1 MSKIS
6 LYIDEDAMD
15 EDFLRA
21 LRSRNVDVVTPKDV
35 GMMHRSDEDQ
45 LAWAM
50 ENGRVIFTF
59 NVRDFNQL
67 HSIWIEKGW
76 NHAGIIFAPQ
86 QRYGIGELIRGVL
99 MIINSYSSEEIQNR
113 AEFVSNWI

>member
-1 MSKIS
+1 MSKIR

-21 LRSRNVDVVTPKDV
+21 LRSRNVDVTTPKDV
-35 GMMHRSDEDQ
+35 GMLHRSDEDQ
-45 LAWAM
+45 LSWAM

-67 HSIWIEKGW
+67 HSIWNEKGLI
-76 NHAGIIFAPQ
+76 HSGMIFASQ
-86 QRYGIGELIRGVL
+86 QRYGIGELMRRVL
-99 MIINSYSSEEIQNR
+99 LIVNVRSSEEMQNQV
-113 AEFVSNWI
+113 EFISNWI

>member
-1 MSKIS
+1 MSKIG

-15 EDFLRA
+15 EDFIQA
-21 LRSRNVDVVTPKDV
+21 LRSRNVDVITPKDV
-35 GMMHRSDEDQ
+35 GMLHRSDEDQ

-50 ENGRVIFTF
+50 ENSRVIFTF

-67 HSIWIEKGW
+67 HSIWNEKGW

-86 QRYGIGELIRGVL
+86 QQYGIGERMRRVL
-99 MIINSYSSEEIQNR
+99 MIINARSSEEMQNQV
-113 AEFVSNWI
+113 EFISNWI

>member
-1 MSKIS
+1 MSKVS

-15 EDFLRA
+15 EDFLQA

-35 GMMHRSDEDQ
+35 GMLHRSDEDQ
-45 LAWAM
+45 LAWAR
-50 ENGRVIFTF
+50 ENDRVIFTF
-59 NVRDFNQL
+59 NIRDFNQL
-67 HSIWIEKGW
+67 HSIWNEKGR

-99 MIINSYSSEEIQNR
+99 LIINSHSSEEMQNR
-113 AEFVSNWI
+113 AEFISNWI